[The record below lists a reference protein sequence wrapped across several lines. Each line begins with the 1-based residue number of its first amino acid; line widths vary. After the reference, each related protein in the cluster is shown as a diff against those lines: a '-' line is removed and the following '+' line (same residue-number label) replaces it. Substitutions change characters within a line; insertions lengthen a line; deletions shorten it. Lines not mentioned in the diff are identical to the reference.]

1 MLSNLKNKIYS
12 LLRRSEKYTKTDM
25 IYLAKGGFWL
35 TINQVISVLS
45 ALLLSIALANL
56 LPKEIYGQ
64 YKYVL
69 SIFGVLTIATMPGID
84 SAVVRAIAQGNEGSF
99 YAALKTKIKWGIL
112 GGVISLFIAIYYYIN
127 QNFQLSGSFAIVA
140 FCLPFTDTTALFQSY
155 FSGKKMFNKLT
166 KYMSSMKI
174 INAIVIIITIYLS
187 DNLFLVLLAFFVPYI
202 IVRTIYIYIIK
213 NRYTLNKEV
222 DKQTVSYGKHLSG
235 IGVLEIIATQID
247 KILIFH
253 YIGATELAIY
263 SFAIAPLEQMK
274 SLVKPL
280 QTLSMPKFATQ
291 DKKIIQKTLIKK
303 ITKLSLL
310 LALVAIIYIFLAP
323 YLYKILFPQ
332 YLDSIFYSRIFAI
345 SFITLPLLAI
355 TSAFEAQKMIKEIY
369 TFKISSGTI
378 QIIITFFLITNL
390 GLLGAVLS
398 RVFARFINMFLSIFL
413 LKKSKN

>member
-1 MLSNLKNKIYS
+1 MLSNLKNKIYY

-25 IYLAKGGFWL
+25 VYLAKGGFWL

-56 LPKEIYGQ
+56 LPKEVYGQ
-64 YKYVL
+64 YKYIL

-112 GGVISLFIAIYYYIN
+112 GGIISLFIAIYYYIN
-127 QNFQLSGSFAIVA
+127 QNFQLSGAFAIVA

-166 KYMSSMKI
+166 KYMSTMKI
-174 INAIVIIITIYLS
+174 ISAIVIIITIYLS
-187 DNLFLVLLAFFVPYI
+187 DSLFWVLLAFFVPYI
-202 IVRTIYIYIIK
+202 IVRTIYIYVIK

-222 DKQTVSYGKHLSG
+222 DKQTVSYGKHLSAISILG
-235 IGVLEIIATQID
+235 TVAMQID

-253 YIGATELAIY
+253 YIGAAELAVY

-274 SLVKPL
+274 SLIKPL

-291 DKKIIQKTLIKK
+291 DKQTIQKTLIKK
-303 ITKLSLL
+303 IAKLSLL
-310 LALVAIIYIFLAP
+310 LAFVAMVYILLAP

-332 YLDSIFYSRIFAI
+332 YLDSVFYSRIFAI
-345 SFITLPLLAI
+345 SFVTLPLLAI
-355 TSAFEAQKMIKEIY
+355 LSAFEAQKMIKEIY
-369 TFKISSGTI
+369 SFKITSGVS
-378 QIIITFFLITNL
+378 QILVTFFLIINF

-398 RVFARFINMFLSIFL
+398 RVIARFINMFLAIFL
-413 LKKSKN
+413 LKRSKD